1 MSASAVGYSRFQAI
15 VTAKPLNGI
24 GPPVLPEPIYPSP
37 YKKHEV
43 RFQNGKRSRELD
55 DAGSK
60 QGVKKTKRIAEDDGG
75 STREVRNNLLNYCF
89 PADMR
94 HSFSPLRAT
103 RLARNSW
110 RLYACVSNKAQEL
123 SFMGCTTS

>member
-1 MSASAVGYSRFQAI
+1 MSVSTIGYSRFQAI

-37 YKKHEV
+37 HEKWAP

-60 QGVKKTKRIAEDDGG
+60 QGVKKAKRISGDDGG
-75 STREVRNNLLNYCF
+75 SSREVSNNFFESL
-89 PADMR
+89 
-94 HSFSPLRAT
+94 SFS
-103 RLARNSW
+103 
-110 RLYACVSNKAQEL
+110 
-123 SFMGCTTS
+123 

>member
-24 GPPVLPEPIYPSP
+24 GPPVLSEPIHPNP
-37 YKKHEV
+37 YEEL

-60 QGVKKTKRIAEDDGG
+60 QGAKKTKRIAEDDGG
-75 STREVRNNLLNYCF
+75 SAREVSNSSSNSCSS
-89 PADMR
+89 ADIR
-94 HSFSPLRAT
+94 QSFSPLRVT
-103 RLARNSW
+103 RVVRNSW
-110 RLYACVSNKAQEL
+110 RRYANVSKKAQQL
-123 SFMGCTTS
+123 CFMGCTTS